1 MKKPKADKKLTKVTG
16 INRIYKFNDFQYTTV
31 KLMVKDINGRILY
44 RIYNVLVLIIYKMY
58 QDLKASNLGVI
69 YDLTGKIP

>member
-1 MKKPKADKKLTKVTG
+1 MKKPKADKKLNKITG

-58 QDLKASNLGVI
+58 QDLKASNLW
-69 YDLTGKIP
+69 

>member
-1 MKKPKADKKLTKVTG
+1 
-16 INRIYKFNDFQYTTV
+16 
-31 KLMVKDINGRILY
+31 MVKDIIGRILY